1 LVLIFTDDSRSDSGR
16 LLDEEFR
23 SRIPGARV
31 MYIDPRTADGLKSPV
46 MSAVDTAQKVIVAIY
61 EVPVSGKIVAGAAG
75 GGNSVA
81 VESASA
87 TLLQSVLQA
96 AATKTA
102 VVAMGTPYI
111 AAQFPE
117 IQTYMCTFS
126 NMNVSEISAVKAMFG
141 EIAMT
146 GHLPVTIPNIAARG
160 AGLNAPAQRSTGGS
174 Q

>member
-1 LVLIFTDDSRSDSGR
+1 AQDRRGGVLVLIFTDDSRSESGR

-46 MSAVDTAQKVIVAIY
+46 MNAVDRAQKVIVAIY
-61 EVPVSGKIVAGAAG
+61 EVPVSGKVGAGVLG
-75 GGNSVA
+75 GDNSVGVQNA
-81 VESASA
+81 PAS
-87 TLLQSVLQA
+87 LLQSVLWA

-126 NMNVSEISAVKAMFG
+126 NM
-141 EIAMT
+141 
-146 GHLPVTIPNIAARG
+146 
-160 AGLNAPAQRSTGGS
+160 
-174 Q
+174 

>member
-1 LVLIFTDDSRSDSGR
+1 
-16 LLDEEFR
+16 
-23 SRIPGARV
+23 
-31 MYIDPRTADGLKSPV
+31 
-46 MSAVDTAQKVIVAIY
+46 
-61 EVPVSGKIVAGAAG
+61 VPVSGKVVAGAAG

-81 VESASA
+81 VQSASA
-87 TLLQSVLQA
+87 NLLESLLQA

-102 VVAMGTPYI
+102 VVALGTPYI
-111 AAQFPE
+111 ATQFPE

-126 NMNVSEISAVKAMFG
+126 NMNVSEISAVRAMFG
-141 EIAMT
+141 EIPIT

>member
-1 LVLIFTDDSRSDSGR
+1 
-16 LLDEEFR
+16 
-23 SRIPGARV
+23 

-61 EVPVSGKIVAGAAG
+61 ELPVSGKVVAGAAG
-75 GGNSVA
+75 GGSSVA
-81 VESASA
+81 VQSASA